1 MITRE
6 RVNRQSIEDNVLVTL
21 GGGSSAAYSSM
32 IAEYLRYMGFKVTV
46 TNGFSWSLSTSED
59 QLTEAM
65 STCAFAISTS
75 GVTLYELLASGVPTI
90 AVAVDRL
97 QLRTALAFQDE
108 GAVLCAGLL
117 GNLPAEALI
126 GYCTEIINNPP
137 LAQRLA
143 ERGQQLIDGNG
154 LSRVLDI
161 VRRQLWLTEQKKTYT
176 TC

>member
-1 MITRE
+1 
-6 RVNRQSIEDNVLVTL
+6 
-21 GGGSSAAYSSM
+21 
-32 IAEYLRYMGFKVTV
+32 
-46 TNGFSWSLSTSED
+46 
-59 QLTEAM
+59 M

-117 GNLPAEALI
+117 GSLPAEVLV
-126 GYCTEIINNPP
+126 GFCREIISNPP

-143 ERGQQLIDGNG
+143 RRGQELIDGKG

-161 VRRQLWLTEQKKTYT
+161 VRRQLWLTEQTKTYT